1 MGVAGA
7 DVLLGLIKQKQDLQ
21 GYRERHWTGTLAD
34 YMEVVMANPRVARN
48 AYQRLYDMILSHGV
62 TEYTRQHER
71 YAHYRLF
78 DDPVDNGRDAVFG
91 LDAPLM
97 RLVHN
102 IKSAAFG
109 YGTEKRIL
117 LLHGPVGS
125 SKSTIARLLKK
136 GIEQY
141 SGQHEGA
148 LYTFGWKPDL
158 STIGQDTVQ
167 WCPMHE
173 DPLHLIPLESQEAVY
188 AEVNRR
194 LSPRDYRIVNTGSL
208 CPFCRKTFQDFLTQ
222 YEGSWEKLIRHVV
235 VKRLIL
241 SEKDRVGI
249 GTFQPKDEKNQD
261 STELTGDLNYRKIA
275 EYGSDS
281 DPRAFN
287 FDGELNIA
295 NRGMIEFIEIL
306 KLDVAFL
313 YDLLGAS
320 QEHKI
325 KPKTFPQTDI
335 DEVIC
340 GHTNEPE
347 YRKPQITLMQKLKL
361 YGGKSLP
368 GFTEDNVKEFRE
380 ESPREG
386 MDGISP
392 RYIQDKISNAIVRD
406 DTGTCVNPFMVL
418 NELESG
424 LHHHSLITREE
435 VRKRYR
441 ELLSMVKQEYEDV
454 VKNEV
459 QKAISAD
466 EEAIGRLCGNYVDNI
481 KAYTFREKVRN
492 KFTGQEDDP
501 DERLMRS
508 IEEKI
513 DISESRKDDFRRE
526 IMNYIAALALE
537 GKQFDYKTN
546 ERLQKALELKLF
558 EDQKDSIKLTSR
570 EALKRQIAMGLY
582 DPANPVIIPIREDR
596 RYRSWHLRE
605 VPESN
610 AVIIF
615 CMDVSGSM
623 GDQQKEIVRIAS
635 FWIDTW
641 LRSQYKNLDNV
652 YVIHEAF
659 AKEVDPHTFYH
670 LRESGGTK
678 ISTAYEL
685 INQVVDTRF
694 SPESWNVYLFHFSD
708 GENGDSRDTERCMEV
723 LRDDLLPK
731 LNLFCFGQVRS
742 SYGGGR
748 FKTDVEEAFPGESK
762 IVTCEIRDKDE

>member
-1 MGVAGA
+1 MGATSA
-7 DVLLGLIKQKQDLQ
+7 ASLINIIKQKQDLES
-21 GYRERHWTGTLAD
+21 YRERHWVGTLAD
-34 YMEVVMANPRVARN
+34 YMDLVMGSPKVARN
-48 AYQRLYDMILSHGV
+48 AYQRLHDMILSHGG
-62 TEYTRQHER
+62 TEYTRHHER
-71 YAHYRLF
+71 YVHYRLF
-78 DDPVDNGRDAVFG
+78 DDPIDDGKDAVFG

-102 IKSAAFG
+102 IKSAAYG

-125 SKSTIARLLKK
+125 SKSTICRLLKK
-136 GIEQY
+136 GLEVY
-141 SGQHEGA
+141 SNQKEGG
-148 LYTFGWKPDL
+148 LYTYGWRTDL
-158 STIGQDTVQ
+158 AASGNDQVQ

-188 AEVNRR
+188 AEINRR
-194 LSPRDYRIVNTGSL
+194 MTPNEYRIVNTGNL
-208 CPFCRKTFQDFLTQ
+208 CPFCRKTYQDLLTQ
-222 YEGSWEKLIRHVV
+222 YEGDWERAMRHVV
-235 VKRLIL
+235 VRRLVL

-295 NRGMIEFIEIL
+295 NRGLIEFIEIL

-325 KPKTFPQTDI
+325 KPKKFPQTDI
-335 DEVIC
+335 DEVII

-347 YRKPQITLMQKLKL
+347 YRKLQNNELMEAFRDRTVKIDLPYNIVWQEEVKIYGRDFNARLITGKHIAPHTIEMSAMWAVLTRLEEPKKAQITLIQKMKL
-361 YGGKSLP
+361 YGGKTLP
-368 GFTEDNVKEFRE
+368 GFTEDNIKEFRE

-392 RYIQDKISNAIVRD
+392 RYIQDKISNALVRD

-418 NELESG
+418 NELERG

-435 VRKRYR
+435 TKKRYR
-441 ELLSMVKQEYEDV
+441 ELLGMVKQEYEDV

-466 EEAIGRLCGNYVDNI
+466 EEAIARLCGNYVDNI
-481 KAYTFREKVRN
+481 KAYTFHEKVRN

-558 EDQKDSIKLTSR
+558 EDQKDSIKLTS
-570 EALKRQIAMGLY
+570 L
-582 DPANPVIIPIREDR
+582 
-596 RYRSWHLRE
+596 
-605 VPESN
+605 
-610 AVIIF
+610 
-615 CMDVSGSM
+615 VSS
-623 GDQQKEIVRIAS
+623 
-635 FWIDTW
+635 
-641 LRSQYKNLDNV
+641 
-652 YVIHEAF
+652 
-659 AKEVDPHTFYH
+659 
-670 LRESGGTK
+670 
-678 ISTAYEL
+678 
-685 INQVVDTRF
+685 VVDKETQEKIDIVKGRLIK
-694 SPESWNVYLFHFSD
+694 N
-708 GENGDSRDTERCMEV
+708 
-723 LRDDLLPK
+723 
-731 LNLFCFGQVRS
+731 
-742 SYGGGR
+742 YGYCDICS
-748 FKTDVEEAFPGESK
+748 TDVLNYVASIFARGDTK
-762 IVTCEIRDKDE
+762 QR

>member
-7 DVLLGLIKQKQDLQ
+7 EALLSLIKQKQDLQ

-34 YMEVVMANPRVARN
+34 YMEIVMASPRVARN
-48 AYQRLYDMILSHGV
+48 AYQRLYDMILSHGA
-62 TEYTRQHER
+62 TDYTRQHER
-71 YAHYRLF
+71 HTHYRLF
-78 DDPVDNGRDAVFG
+78 DDPIDSGRDAVFG
-91 LDAPLM
+91 LDGPLM

-102 IKSAAFG
+102 LKSAAYG

-136 GIEQY
+136 GLEVY
-141 SGQHEGA
+141 SAQPEGA
-148 LYTFGWKPDL
+148 LYTYGWKTDPAATD
-158 STIGQDTVQ
+158 GVQ

-173 DPLHLIPLESQEAVY
+173 DPLHLIPYESQEAVY
-188 AEVNRR
+188 AELNRR
-194 LSPRDYRIVNTGSL
+194 LDSRDYRISGTGNL
-208 CPFCRKTFQDFLTQ
+208 CPFCRKTFQDLLAQ
-222 YEGSWEKLIRHVV
+222 YDGNWENLVRHVV
-235 VKRLIL
+235 VKRLML

-295 NRGMIEFIEIL
+295 NRGLIEFIEIL

-325 KPKTFPQTDI
+325 KPKKFPQTDI
-335 DEVIC
+335 DEVVL
-340 GHTNEPE
+340 GHTNAPE
-347 YRKPQITLMQKLKL
+347 YRKLQNNELMEAFRDRTVKIDVPYNTVWQEEVKIYARDFNERQITGKHIAPHTIEMSAMWAVLTRLEDPKKAQITLLQKLKL
-361 YGGKSLP
+361 YGGKTLP
-368 GFTEDNVKEFRE
+368 GFTEDNVREFRE
-380 ESPREG
+380 ESPQEG

-392 RYIQDKISNAIVRD
+392 RYIQDKISNALVRD

-441 ELLSMVKQEYEDV
+441 ELLAMVKQEYEDV

-466 EEAIGRLCGNYVDNI
+466 EEAIARLCGNYVDNI

-492 KFTGQEDDP
+492 KFTGHEDDP

-513 DISESRKDDFRRE
+513 DISDSRKDDFRRE
-526 IMNYIAALALE
+526 VMNYIAALALE
-537 GKQFDYKTN
+537 GKQFDYRTN

-558 EDQKDSIKLTSR
+558 EDQKDSIKLTS
-570 EALKRQIAMGLY
+570 L
-582 DPANPVIIPIREDR
+582 
-596 RYRSWHLRE
+596 
-605 VPESN
+605 
-610 AVIIF
+610 
-615 CMDVSGSM
+615 VSS
-623 GDQQKEIVRIAS
+623 
-635 FWIDTW
+635 
-641 LRSQYKNLDNV
+641 
-652 YVIHEAF
+652 
-659 AKEVDPHTFYH
+659 
-670 LRESGGTK
+670 
-678 ISTAYEL
+678 
-685 INQVVDTRF
+685 VVDRDTQEKIDIVKGRLIKNYGYCDVCSVDVLNYVASIF
-694 SPESWNVYLFHFSD
+694 AR
-708 GENGDSRDTERCMEV
+708 GDSKAR
-723 LRDDLLPK
+723 
-731 LNLFCFGQVRS
+731 
-742 SYGGGR
+742 
-748 FKTDVEEAFPGESK
+748 
-762 IVTCEIRDKDE
+762 